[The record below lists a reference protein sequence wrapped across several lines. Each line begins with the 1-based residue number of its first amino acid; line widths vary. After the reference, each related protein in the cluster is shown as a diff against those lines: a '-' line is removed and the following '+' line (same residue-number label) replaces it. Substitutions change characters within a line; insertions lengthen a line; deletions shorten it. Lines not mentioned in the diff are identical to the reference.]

1 MSKHKKRKKVYFFL
15 LPILFIMILFG
26 FITRKP
32 KGISYEGSEKND
44 SNVQFLYDLTYQKN
58 GQASQEQEIFKEQ
71 LKIIEEAE
79 ELIILDLFL
88 FNDDYNRDTDVEYPN
103 LSQQLTEKLI
113 EKKKEIP
120 EIQILFITD
129 EINNFYGVYQSDY
142 IKALKENDIDVV
154 ITDLEALT
162 DSNPVYS
169 GIWRSAVKW
178 FGTAGSSWLPNPFS
192 PDSPK
197 VTIRGYLKL
206 INFKANH
213 RKVIVSEKNAILTS
227 MNPHDA
233 SGNHSNIGFKV
244 EGSILN
250 DIIEAELAIA
260 KFSGYENINN
270 FKDIHIEKASIDN
283 ESTSKLITEGKIRDA
298 LLEEIR
304 DTREGHKIQLSMFY
318 LSHRGVVGELIQA
331 VDRGVELKMVLDPNK
346 DAFGIKK
353 NGIPNRQVAHEIQK
367 KTGNSDLVRWYDTHG
382 EQFHTKMVRI
392 EKDDHSIIIGGSAN
406 FTRRNLNDLNLESDL
421 LIETKKD
428 SALDQEIDQYFQ
440 RIWTNEDAHYTVDY
454 EFFEDTST
462 MKTMIYRF
470 QEWSGL
476 SSF

>member
-1 MSKHKKRKKVYFFL
+1 MSKHKKRKKISFVS

-32 KGISYEGSEKND
+32 KGVSYEGSENND
-44 SNVQFLYDLTYQKN
+44 SNIQFLYDLTYQKN
-58 GQASQEQEIFKEQ
+58 EKIIREQEIFKEQ
-71 LKIIEEAE
+71 LKIIEKAE
-79 ELIILDLFL
+79 ELIIIDMFL

-103 LSQQLTEKLI
+103 LSKQLTEKLI

-120 EIQILFITD
+120 KIQILFITD

-142 IKALKENDIDVV
+142 IKTLKENNIDVI
-154 ITDLEALT
+154 ITDLEKLT

-169 GIWRSAVKW
+169 GIWRSGVKW
-178 FGTAGSSWLPNPFS
+178 FGTAGPSWLPNPFS

-197 VTIRGYLKL
+197 VTIRSYLKL

-213 RKVIVSEKNAILTS
+213 RKVIASEKNAILTS

-233 SGNHSNIGFKV
+233 SGHHSNIGFKI
-244 EGSILN
+244 EGSIL
-250 DIIEAELAIA
+250 DEIIKAELAIA
-260 KFSGYENINN
+260 EFSGYKDRADFENI
-270 FKDIHIEKASIDN
+270 DIEKASKDN

-318 LSHRGVVGELIQA
+318 LSHRGVVKELIQA
-331 VDRGVELKMVLDPNK
+331 VDRGVELRMVLDPNK

-353 NGIPNRQVAHEIQK
+353 NGIPNRQVAHEIQN
-367 KTGNSDLVRWYDTHG
+367 KTGKSNLVRWYDTHG

-406 FTRRNLNDLNLESDL
+406 FTRRNLDDLNLENDL

-440 RIWTNEDAHYTVDY
+440 RIWTNEDGHYTVDY
-454 EFFEDTST
+454 EVFEDTST
-462 MKTMIYRF
+462 WKTMIYRF

>member
-32 KGISYEGSEKND
+32 KDISYEGSEKND
-44 SNVQFLYDLTYQKN
+44 SNIQFLYDLTYQKN
-58 GQASQEQEIFKEQ
+58 GQAAQEQEIFKEQ

-178 FGTAGSSWLPNPFS
+178 FGTAGPSWLPNPFS